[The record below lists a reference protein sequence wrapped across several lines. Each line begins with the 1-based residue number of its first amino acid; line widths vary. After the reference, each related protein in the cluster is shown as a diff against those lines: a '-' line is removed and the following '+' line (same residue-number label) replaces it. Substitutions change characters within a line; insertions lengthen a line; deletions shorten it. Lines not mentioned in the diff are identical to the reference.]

1 MPVVP
6 SLFRLFND
14 ILHGQHFYDAYG
26 LRIKVIVVVVTLLL
40 LTFDFDIDF
49 SFTLYTY
56 VLVCLPKKRMPKEI

>member
-14 ILHGQHFYDAYG
+14 ILHGQHFCDAYG

-56 VLVCLPKKRMPKEI
+56 VRVCLPKKRMPKEI

>member
-14 ILHGQHFYDAYG
+14 ILHGQHFYDGYG

-56 VLVCLPKKRMPKEI
+56 VRVCLPKKRMPKEI